1 MTETNI
7 SQERNISTETGNIN
21 EIAKS
26 IVNDEEAVSVKEFPS
41 DDEKTI
47 LIQVMVNDEDMGRV
61 IGKNG
66 RTANAIRTLVQ
77 ASSALKDNKYVK
89 IDIDK
94 F

>member
-1 MTETNI
+1 MDLVSLTEKI
-7 SQERNISTETGNIN
+7 V
-21 EIAKS
+21 KS
-26 IVNDEEAVSVKEFPS
+26 IVLDEESVSVKEFPT
-41 DDEKTI
+41 EEENVL
-47 LIQVMVNDEDMGRV
+47 LIQVMVRESDMGRV
-61 IGKNG
+61 IGKSG

>member
-1 MTETNI
+1 MDLVKLTE
-7 SQERNISTETGNIN
+7 
-21 EIAKS
+21 EIVKS
-26 IVNDEEAVSVKEFPS
+26 LVEDADAVSVKEFSS

>member
-1 MTETNI
+1 MTLVELTEKIIKNI
-7 SQERNISTETGNIN
+7 V
-21 EIAKS
+21 K
-26 IVNDEEAVSVKEFPS
+26 DEDAVSAKLFPS
-41 DDEKTI
+41 E
-47 LIQVMVNDEDMGRV
+47 NDKEIIIEVLVSDSDIGRV

-89 IDIDK
+89 INIDK

>member
-1 MTETNI
+1 MDLVKLTE
-7 SQERNISTETGNIN
+7 
-21 EIAKS
+21 EIIKS
-26 IVNDEEAVSVKEFPS
+26 LVVDVDGVSVKEFS
-41 DDEKTI
+41 TDEENVI
-47 LIQVMVNDEDMGRV
+47 LIQVMVNENDIGRV

>member
-1 MTETNI
+1 MDLIELTEFI
-7 SQERNISTETGNIN
+7 I
-21 EIAKS
+21 KS
-26 IVNDEEAVSVKEFPS
+26 IVTDEESVSVKEFPT
-41 DDEKTI
+41 DDDNVV
-47 LIQVMVNDEDMGRV
+47 LIQVMVADEDMGRV

-66 RTANAIRTLVQ
+66 KSANAIRTLVQ